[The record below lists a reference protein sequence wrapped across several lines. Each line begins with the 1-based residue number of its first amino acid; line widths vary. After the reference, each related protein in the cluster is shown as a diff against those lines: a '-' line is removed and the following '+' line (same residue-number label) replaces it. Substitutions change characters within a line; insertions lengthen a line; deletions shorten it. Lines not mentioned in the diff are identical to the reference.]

1 MSTAS
6 SLPHLPP
13 RRKLRIGGL
22 AVVAA
27 ALLATGC
34 GGSSNPSSSSS
45 KASPTPTKAAQIAS
59 VDACKLVTAAE
70 ASAAVNTTVTNL
82 AAASGASIPGACIYG
97 SQDSQASVFVFAQAY
112 PDTTTADNISPDQMA
127 AILNGQYGVSNARA
141 VNGIGDKAFEYTAT
155 SASASGNG
163 IAIFVFK
170 ANAVI
175 MIVMS
180 PAADSRAIEVLA
192 RTAVGRL

>member
-6 SLPHLPP
+6 SLPYPSP
-13 RRKLRIGGL
+13 RRRLQIGSL

-27 ALLATGC
+27 AFLAAGC
-34 GGSSNPSSSSS
+34 GSSSPSSTSS
-45 KASPTPTKAAQIAS
+45 KASPTPTKAAQIANI
-59 VDACKLVTAAE
+59 DACKLVTAAE

-97 SQDSQASVFVFAQAY
+97 SQDGVASVFVFAQAY
-112 PDTTTADNISPDQMA
+112 PDSTTANNISPDQMA

-180 PAADSRAIEVLA
+180 PATDSRAVEVLA

>member
-1 MSTAS
+1 
-6 SLPHLPP
+6 LQ
-13 RRKLRIGGL
+13 IGGL

-27 ALLATGC
+27 AFLAAGC
-34 GGSSNPSSSSS
+34 GSSSPSTSS
-45 KASPTPTKAAQIAS
+45 KASPTPTKAAQITNI
-59 VDACKLVTAAE
+59 DACKLVTAAE

-155 SASASGNG
+155 SASASGSG

-180 PAADSRAIEVLA
+180 PATDSRALEVMA
-192 RTAVGRL
+192 RTAVSRL

>member
-6 SLPHLPP
+6 SLLDLSP
-13 RRKLRIGGL
+13 RRKLRIGGA

-27 ALLATGC
+27 AFLAAGC
-34 GGSSNPSSSSS
+34 GSSSPSSSSS
-45 KASPTPTKAAQIAS
+45 KASPTPTKAAQFANI
-59 VDACKLVTAAE
+59 DACKLVTAAE

-97 SQDSQASVFVFAQAY
+97 TQDSQASVFIFAQTY
-112 PDTTTADNISPDQMA
+112 PDTSTAQSISPDQMA
-127 AILNGQYGVSNARA
+127 AILNGQYGVSNARP

-155 SASASGNG
+155 TASSSG

-180 PAADSRAIEVLA
+180 PTTDSRALEVMA
-192 RTAVGRL
+192 RTAVSRL

>member
-1 MSTAS
+1 MSIAS
-6 SLPHLPP
+6 SLPRPTP
-13 RRKLRIGGL
+13 RRSLLIGSL
-22 AVVAA
+22 AVVASA
-27 ALLATGC
+27 FLAGGC
-34 GGSSNPSSSSS
+34 GSSSPSSTSS
-45 KASPTPTKAAQIAS
+45 KASPTPTKAAQIANI
-59 VDACKLVTAAE
+59 DACKLVTAAE

-97 SQDSQASVFVFAQAY
+97 SQDGVASVFVFAQAY
-112 PDTTTADNISPDQMA
+112 PDSTTADNISPDQMA

-155 SASASGNG
+155 SASASGSG

-180 PAADSRAIEVLA
+180 PATDSRAVEVLA

>member
-6 SLPHLPP
+6 RLPDLSP
-13 RRKLRIGGL
+13 RRKFRIGGV

-27 ALLATGC
+27 AFLAAGC
-34 GGSSNPSSSSS
+34 GSSSPSSTAS
-45 KASPTPTKAAQIAS
+45 KASPTPTKAAQIAN
-59 VDACKLVTAAE
+59 VDACMLVTAAE

-97 SQDSQASVFVFAQAY
+97 SQDSQASVFIFAQTY
-112 PDTTTADNISPDQMA
+112 PDASTADSISPDQMA
-127 AILNGQYGVSNARA
+127 SILNGQYGVSNARA

-155 SASASGNG
+155 SSSSSG

-170 ANAVI
+170 SNAVI

-180 PAADSRAIEVLA
+180 PATDSRALEVMA
-192 RTAVGRL
+192 RTAVSRL

>member
-6 SLPHLPP
+6 SLPDLSP
-13 RRKLRIGGL
+13 RRKLRIGGV

-27 ALLATGC
+27 AFLAAGC
-34 GGSSNPSSSSS
+34 GSSSPSSSSS
-45 KASPTPTKAAQIAS
+45 KASPTPTKAAQIAN

-97 SQDSQASVFVFAQAY
+97 SQDSQASVFIFAQTY
-112 PDTTTADNISPDQMA
+112 PDASTAASISPDQMA

-155 SASASGNG
+155 SASGSGSG

-180 PAADSRAIEVLA
+180 PTTDSRALEVMA
-192 RTAVGRL
+192 RTAVSRL

>member
-1 MSTAS
+1 MG
-6 SLPHLPP
+6 P
-13 RRKLRIGGL
+13 RRNLRIG
-22 AVVAA
+22 AVAVVVAA
-27 ALLATGC
+27 FLAAGC
-34 GGSSNPSSSSS
+34 GSSSPSSSSS
-45 KASPTPTKAAQIAS
+45 KASPTPTKAAQFANI
-59 VDACKLVTAAE
+59 DACKLVTAAE

-97 SQDSQASVFVFAQAY
+97 SQDSQASVFIFAQTY
-112 PDTTTADNISPDQMA
+112 PDASTANSISPDQMT

-155 SASASGNG
+155 SASSTSG

-180 PAADSRAIEVLA
+180 PTTDSRAIEVMA